1 MHTNCSE
8 VLMDSYL
15 DTTHMHNI
23 MVCIIWKINMWLDF
37 VSLSSLW
44 DRPQR
49 INTEGIACSNDT
61 NT

>member
-1 MHTNCSE
+1 
-8 VLMDSYL
+8 
-15 DTTHMHNI
+15 MHNI

-49 INTEGIACSNDT
+49 INTEGIACSKDT